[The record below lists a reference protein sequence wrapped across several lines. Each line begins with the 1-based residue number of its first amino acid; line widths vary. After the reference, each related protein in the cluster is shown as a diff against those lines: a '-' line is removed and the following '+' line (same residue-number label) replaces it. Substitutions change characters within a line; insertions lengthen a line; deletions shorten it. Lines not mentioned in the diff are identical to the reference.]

1 MSLALLAV
9 AAVAILA
16 ACSST
21 TGPGS
26 APPGTNPGSTLPAA
40 TASRAAATATLR
52 PTDAGSAWAV
62 AHATTAT
69 GRLPYGLGREVAIV
83 SAGRVIIF
91 GGFASTGSTT
101 AAILA
106 FDPSDDQVSHVGQLA
121 VPVHDAAG
129 VTLGGTFLIFGGGST
144 VPVSVVQQI
153 DSSGVSHVIGHL
165 PATRADLSAVSIGSS
180 AIVVGGGASGL
191 LDRRVLAT
199 EDGIHFRLL
208 GTLQVGVRYAAVA
221 ESGGLIYVI
230 GGVGAGGDRTEIQ
243 RIDPVTGNVTV
254 IGNMPDSISHASA
267 MIIGGRM
274 LVVGG
279 RHGAQAQD
287 TIWQLDVATGT
298 THLAGRLPRPISD
311 FATAV
316 IGDIGYLIGGETTA
330 PVASI
335 VSIVVQ

>member
-1 MSLALLAV
+1 M
-9 AAVAILA
+9 
-16 ACSST
+16 
-21 TGPGS
+21 
-26 APPGTNPGSTLPAA
+26 
-40 TASRAAATATLR
+40 
-52 PTDAGSAWAV
+52 
-62 AHATTAT
+62 
-69 GRLPYGLGREVAIV
+69 V
-83 SAGRVIIF
+83 SATRIMIF
-91 GGFASTGSTT
+91 GGFDSTGSTT

-106 FDPSDDQVSHVGQLA
+106 FDPSAGQVSRVGQLA

-129 VTLGGTFLIFGGGST
+129 VAVGGTFFVLGGGST
-144 VPVSVVQQI
+144 APVSVVQQI
-153 DSSGVSHVIGHL
+153 DSNGVSHVIGHL

-199 EDGIHFRLL
+199 EDGIHFRVL

-221 ESGGLIYVI
+221 EIGGLIYVI
-230 GGVGAGGDRTEIQ
+230 GGVGPAGDRTEIQ
-243 RIDPVTGNVTV
+243 RIDPATGAVTV
-254 IGNMPDSISHASA
+254 IGNMPESISHASA
-267 MIIGGRM
+267 IIIGGRM

-279 RHGAQAQD
+279 RHGGQPQD
-287 TIWQLDVATGT
+287 TIWQLDVATGM

-316 IGDIGYLIGGETTA
+316 IGGTGYLIGGEITA